1 MAQEPDRF
9 NENTAAGGGTAPLMS
24 GAGVVPR

>member
-9 NENTAAGGGTAPLMS
+9 NENTAAGGGQPLMS